1 METSANDESDQRFA
15 LILSELA
22 ALKAELNKDASS
34 LPTDQGSSVISTPPA
49 QEVVNNLSSS
59 TSTPNDGIKDS
70 NGFSFNQFLLWRTTH
85 PGPKTRKAFNVWA
98 RQGGKDLPNFR
109 WGGRTGSR
117 KGRGQGGRGGG
128 GKGSFVLGRLYFQL

>member
-1 METSANDESDQRFA
+1 METSANDASDQRFA

-22 ALKAELNKDASS
+22 TLRAELNKDASS

-70 NGFSFNQFLLWRTTH
+70 NGKFDLKFCFK
-85 PGPKTRKAFNVWA
+85 KTYMLKNL
-98 RQGGKDLPNFR
+98 KC
-109 WGGRTGSR
+109 
-117 KGRGQGGRGGG
+117 
-128 GKGSFVLGRLYFQL
+128 FVLIF

>member
-1 METSANDESDQRFA
+1 METSANDASDQRFA

-22 ALKAELNKDASS
+22 ALRAELNK
-34 LPTDQGSSVISTPPA
+34 G
-49 QEVVNNLSSS
+49 
-59 TSTPNDGIKDS
+59 TPNDGIKDS

>member
-1 METSANDESDQRFA
+1 METSANDASDQRFA

-22 ALKAELNKDASS
+22 ALRAELNKDASS

-59 TSTPNDGIKDS
+59 TR
-70 NGFSFNQFLLWRTTH
+70 FSFNQFLLWRTTH

>member
-1 METSANDESDQRFA
+1 METSANDASDQRFA

-22 ALKAELNKDASS
+22 ALRAELNKDASS

-85 PGPKTRKAFNVWA
+85 PGQKTRKAFNVWA
-98 RQGGKDLPNFR
+98 RQGGKDLPNF
-109 WGGRTGSR
+109 
-117 KGRGQGGRGGG
+117 
-128 GKGSFVLGRLYFQL
+128 

>member
-1 METSANDESDQRFA
+1 METSANDASDQRFA

-22 ALKAELNKDASS
+22 ALRAELNKDASS

-59 TSTPNDGIKDS
+59 TR
-70 NGFSFNQFLLWRTTH
+70 FSFNQFLLWLTTH

-117 KGRGQGGRGGG
+117 KGRGQGGRGGD
-128 GKGSFVLGRLYFQL
+128 GKWSFVLGRLYFQL